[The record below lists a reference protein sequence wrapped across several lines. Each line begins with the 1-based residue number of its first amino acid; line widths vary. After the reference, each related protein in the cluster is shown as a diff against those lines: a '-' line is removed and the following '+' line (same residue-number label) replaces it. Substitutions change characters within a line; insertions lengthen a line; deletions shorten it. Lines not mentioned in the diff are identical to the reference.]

1 VKGDEMGLDLWF
13 REDVVRILASVQ
25 ETLSASVEATRL
37 GEAETVQGR
46 QIEVAEAYQQGFA
59 DALRVVGIAFGVAGV
74 EGREPGWAGGMMRL
88 LGGEGTAGYRRR
100 NGGGW

>member
-1 VKGDEMGLDLWF
+1 MGLDLWF